1 MTGLNPAQTTAGDIC
16 KQALKD
22 CGAIGQGQSPTAEDT
37 SEAQMRLQWMLQEW
51 ERKSLLVY
59 HLVTNGINPTTGA
72 TTYSIGPGGNIDTN
86 QPFNPFNQQ
95 FNYQFGPAYPAS
107 ARPAKIESA
116 FLRQIQNTAPNQID
130 YPLRIIQTMNDYNRI
145 ALKSLQTFPGYLF
158 YDPAWPLGVL
168 YPWPV
173 PQANI
178 YAFYCTYLE
187 QLPPMFATQSTVI
200 NLPFEYF
207 NAMVLSLALRLRPK
221 YGIVSFP
228 GDPLPGLVKDAIATL
243 RKANTR
249 VTSLVMANDL
259 LTGQQYNIFS
269 DRMY

>member
-1 MTGLNPAQTTAGDIC
+1 MTALNPSATTAGDIC
-16 KQALKD
+16 TQALRE
-22 CGAIGQGQSPTAEDT
+22 CGALGVGQSALAQDI

-59 HLVTNGINPTTGA
+59 QTVDMSVVCTGA
-72 TTYSIGPGGNIDTN
+72 QTYSIGPGGDIDTN
-86 QPFNPFNQQ
+86 RDWDPFNTQ
-95 FNYQFGPAYPAS
+95 FNVQFGPTYPVS

-116 FLRQIQNTAPNQID
+116 FVRQITQSQPNQID
-130 YPLRIIQTMNDYNRI
+130 YPLRLIQTQADYNRI
-145 ALKSLQTFPGYLF
+145 ALKQLQSFPGWLY
-158 YDPAWPLGVL
+158 YSAGWPRGTL

-178 YAFYCTYLE
+178 YELHVSVLQ
-187 QLPPMFATQSTVI
+187 QLPPMFANTSVVLSI
-200 NLPFEYF
+200 PFEYL
-207 NAMVLSLALRLRPK
+207 NAMVQNLGLRLRPK
-221 YGIVSFP
+221 YGIVASP
-228 GDPLPGLVKDAIATL
+228 GDALPGLARDALATL

-249 VTSLVMANDL
+249 IASLEMPNDL